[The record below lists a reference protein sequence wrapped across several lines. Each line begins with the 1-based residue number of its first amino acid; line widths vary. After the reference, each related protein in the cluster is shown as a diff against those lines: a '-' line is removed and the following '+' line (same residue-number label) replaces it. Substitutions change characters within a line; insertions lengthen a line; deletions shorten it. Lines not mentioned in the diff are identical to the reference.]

1 MRRTAFFRFLKRN
14 YYTRKFEFHFRAA
27 VHIDSSMMTAGKK
40 IHVAFFCISCNFD
53 ILSVPRWLIIIIIII
68 IVMVTVML
76 DKQPTSPLTNGY
88 GCLSFFVK
96 KLFVSRAKVTH
107 AYKYRNVS
115 SLPDSVA
122 SHLLQCD
129 PPPGRH
135 RSCYCHVF
143 VCPSLSVALPVINYR
158 V

>member
-40 IHVAFFCISCNFD
+40 IRVAFFCISCNFD
-53 ILSVPRWLIIIIIII
+53 ILSVPRWLIII
-68 IVMVTVML
+68 ML
-76 DKQPTSPLTNGY
+76 DKQLTSPLTNGY
-88 GCLSFFVK
+88 GCLSFSFK

-129 PPPGRH
+129 PPLGRH